1 METSIGSLKFEFF
14 NSDNTIYGTEWNGL
28 RLNDDY
34 HRLYFVA
41 AGSAQTTY
49 NNVRQELVQGHV
61 YLFPTTT
68 SFDYSCESG
77 NFHLLNI
84 CFKLSFADGVDALSM
99 QPYVVDLL
107 AEKPDYTH
115 RALAEIGAKMRSAR
129 FADQLRIQG
138 LMLDLLSPHFR
149 ADMTDE
155 FRKKKRD
162 VERFKPALNYIHANI
177 NRKISVVQLSQLTHM
192 SRSYFA
198 KKFSDTFQVSTQDYI
213 RKHRVEQVKRTLRT
227 TNRPLSLL
235 AEDFGYSSAS
245 HMTREFKI
253 HTGHNPKDYR
263 NLDLFYD

>member
-14 NSDNTIYGTEWNGL
+14 TSDNTVYGTEWCGL

-41 AGSAQTTY
+41 AGEAEVTY
-49 NNVRQELVQGHV
+49 NNLKQELIEGHV
-61 YLFPTTT
+61 YLLPTTS
-68 SFDYSCESG
+68 SFDYSCSSG
-77 NFHLLNI
+77 HFHLLNI
-84 CFKLSFADGVDALSM
+84 CFKLSFADGVDALTM
-99 QPYVVDLL
+99 QPYVVDLT
-107 AEKPDYTH
+107 AKNSEYTH
-115 RALAEIGAKMRSAR
+115 RALAEIGTKMRSSK

-138 LMLDLLSPHFR
+138 LMLDLLSPHFHT
-149 ADMTDE
+149 DMTDE
-155 FRKKKRD
+155 FLKKRRNI
-162 VERFKPALNYIHANI
+162 ERFKPAMNYIHENI
-177 NRKISVVQLSQLTHM
+177 SNKISVGKLSQLTHM

-198 KKFSDTFQVSTQDYI
+198 KKFSDTFQVSAQDYV

-227 TNRPLSLL
+227 TNRPISLL
-235 AEDFGYSSAS
+235 AEDYGYSSAS